1 MPRRVA
7 SLADILDARYVDRG
21 AVVRA
26 PRPAGARWCL
36 EALAG
41 RLVELG
47 AGDEPALLTAAFTAV
62 LDAQRRGEIAAWVTS
77 ARSSFFPPDAA
88 AAGVDLDALIVVR
101 LSAAAQIPR
110 AADRLI
116 RSGALGLAVLDLASD
131 DGAAAAFPPPYEAR
145 LSGLARAHGTAVL
158 LLTDGDRGMRL
169 GPLVSLR
176 GEARRR
182 GALELEIRS
191 TRDKRGAAG
200 TIHSEPCLG
209 PAGLR

>member
-1 MPRRVA
+1 MPRAVS
-7 SLADILDARYVDRG
+7 SLAEILDARYVDRG
-21 AVVRA
+21 VARS
-26 PRPAGARWCL
+26 PRPAPRWCL

-47 AGDEPALLTAAFTAV
+47 AEEAPAQLTAAFTAV

-77 ARSSFFPPDAA
+77 SRSSFFPPDAA
-88 AAGVDLDALIVVR
+88 EAGVDLDTLIVIR
-101 LSAAAQIPR
+101 LSAAADIPR

-131 DGAAAAFPPPYEAR
+131 DGAAAPFPAAYESR
-145 LSGLARAHGTAVL
+145 LAGLARAHGTAVI

-182 GALELEIRS
+182 GAHQLEIRAL
-191 TRDKRGAAG
+191 RDKRGAAG
-200 TIHSEPCLG
+200 MRHVEPCRG